1 MKLYHLTTF
10 QLEVLSLADTGATAS
25 VSEVVQ
31 GLHGDDPL
39 AWLQRRFQAPRF
51 GRTIA
56 HDPKI
61 IAELNDALM
70 RHANVLDSN
79 DTGVANSGVLFLPAV
94 INNIIAADKEWT
106 R

>member
-10 QLEVLSLADTGATAS
+10 QLEVLSLADGGTAAS
-25 VSEVVQ
+25 VSEVVR

-39 AWLQRRFQAPRF
+39 AWLQRRFQAPRL
-51 GRTIA
+51 GRTIL
-56 HDPKI
+56 HDPKVN
-61 IAELNDALM
+61 AELNDALM

-79 DTGVANSGVLFLPAV
+79 DTGVANSGVLFLAAV
-94 INNIIAADKEWT
+94 INNIIAADNEWT

>member
-10 QLEVLSLADTGATAS
+10 QLEVLSLADGGAAAS

-39 AWLQRRFQAPRF
+39 AWLQRRFQAPRL
-51 GRTIA
+51 GRTFA
-56 HDPKI
+56 HDAKV
-61 IAELNDALM
+61 IAELNDALT

-79 DTGVANSGVLFLPAV
+79 DTGVANKGILFLAAV
-94 INNIIAADKEWT
+94 INSIMVADNEWT